1 MNGSSVIGRQTVVR
15 GNVRGNGSLEIL
27 GRVEGDVSVSGEVVL
42 AEDSAVKGNV
52 SGTHVTVSGA
62 VQGDV
67 RASEV
72 VLLER
77 GARVIGDLTA
87 PRIGVATG
95 ALVRGLVRTDGEAPL
110 GAPRRPGV
118 GTRPAAPPFPA
129 RPPTATPAPK
139 VEPVR
144 EPPGEPARPVEDEV
158 EIDEPVAEKPLKAA
172 REAPPPPVVP
182 TLAKGAKAKK
192 KKKED

>member
-27 GRVEGDVSVSGEVVL
+27 GRVEGDVSVTGELVL

-52 SGTHVTVSGA
+52 AGTHVTVSGA

-67 RASEV
+67 RASEA

-95 ALVRGLVRTDGEAPL
+95 ALVRGLVRTDGEPPL
-110 GAPRRPGV
+110 AAPRRPAIGN
-118 GTRPAAPPFPA
+118 RPAAPAFGA
-129 RPPTATPAPK
+129 RSPIATPAPK
-139 VEPVR
+139 VDPVR
-144 EPPGEPARPVEDEV
+144 EPLREPARQVEE
-158 EIDEPVAEKPLKAA
+158 EAEEPVAEKPAKAG

-182 TLAKGAKAKK
+182 ALAKGAKAKK